1 MPVLTALIFL
11 AFAAYGFQWYRGELT
26 GNFTVLLFAAVVV
39 SGVYWLA
46 EKLVFA
52 PKRKQALAALD
63 QSIAAQQSSAQAA
76 GVAADVNA
84 LEAQRGKLNE
94 QPWWLDWTA
103 GLFPVLIV
111 VFLLR
116 SFVFEPFKI
125 PSGSMIPTLLIGDLI
140 VVNKYTYGLKLPIA
154 NTRLTQ
160 GKAVQRGDVVVFR
173 YPPNPNVDFI
183 KRVIGLPGDKI
194 SYLNK
199 QLTLNGKP
207 VPLQKMDDFFD
218 KDLSAYFEQYTE
230 TLEGHD
236 HRIIVDPKRASFI
249 GDTPDFPLA
258 QKSLCQYSVEGVSC
272 EVPPG
277 HYFVMGDNRDN
288 SADSRY
294 WGFVPDQ
301 NIVGK
306 AVLVWMNFGN
316 PSRIGAIQ

>member
-1 MPVLTALIFL
+1 M
-11 AFAAYGFQWYRGELT
+11 
-26 GNFTVLLFAAVVV
+26 
-39 SGVYWLA
+39 
-46 EKLVFA
+46 
-52 PKRKQALAALD
+52 
-63 QSIAAQQSSAQAA
+63 
-76 GVAADVNA
+76 
-84 LEAQRGKLNE
+84 
-94 QPWWLDWTA
+94 
-103 GLFPVLIV
+103 IV

-199 QLTLNGKP
+199 QLTLNDKP

>member
-1 MPVLTALIFL
+1 
-11 AFAAYGFQWYRGELT
+11 
-26 GNFTVLLFAAVVV
+26 
-39 SGVYWLA
+39 
-46 EKLVFA
+46 
-52 PKRKQALAALD
+52 
-63 QSIAAQQSSAQAA
+63 
-76 GVAADVNA
+76 
-84 LEAQRGKLNE
+84 
-94 QPWWLDWTA
+94 
-103 GLFPVLIV
+103 
-111 VFLLR
+111 
-116 SFVFEPFKI
+116 VFEPFKI

-140 VVNKYTYGLKLPIA
+140 VVNKYTYGLKVPIA

-160 GKAVQRGDVVVFR
+160 GEPVKRGDVVVFR
-173 YPPNPNVDFI
+173 YPPNPNMDFI

-199 QLTLNGKP
+199 QLMLNGQP
-207 VPLQKMDDFFD
+207 VPQQKLDDFFD

-230 TLEGHD
+230 TLGDHA
-236 HRIIVDPKRASFI
+236 HRIIVDPKRAAFI

-258 QKSLCQYSVEGVSC
+258 QKSLCQYSVTGVSC

-306 AVLVWMNFGN
+306 AVVVWMNFGN
-316 PSRIGAIQ
+316 PSRIGTIQ

>member
-52 PKRKQALAALD
+52 PKRKQALAALE

-84 LEAQRGKLNE
+84 LEAQRSKINE

-230 TLEGHD
+230 SLAGHD

-258 QKSLCQYSVEGVSC
+258 QKPLCQYSVEGVSC
-272 EVPPG
+272 EVPQG